1 MSTEAR
7 DTELRLA
14 LQARLGASLRLGD
27 TLWTL
32 REVLSNPPSIVLE
45 AEGQRD
51 IQADRHGDSHR
62 RVPRTRSV
70 PLSSGV
76 PEIRA
81 LLKLPAP

>member
-1 MSTEAR
+1 MSTEAS